1 MNDLIARARS
11 RGRSQLT
18 EVEAKQLLSA
28 AGVPVAETRL
38 ATTAD
43 EAVSA
48 ADAIGYPVVM
58 KIVSPE
64 IAHKSDIGGV
74 VLGVADA
81 AAVRASFAEI
91 SEAVSAAAPDAE
103 IDGIAVQRMVP
114 LGTEVIVGATTDPQ
128 FGPVMMFGLGGVFV
142 EILEDV
148 AFRIVPL
155 EERDARDLIR
165 EIRGFPLLD
174 GARGQEKADVAA
186 LEQLVLQVSAVM
198 EEHPEI
204 AELDLN
210 PVFAY
215 ASGAVAVDA
224 HVVLAAESAD
234 GGPS

>member
-1 MNDLIARARS
+1 MNDVIAAARA

-74 VLGVADA
+74 VLGVEDA
-81 AAVRASFAEI
+81 AG
-91 SEAVSAAAPDAE
+91 VSAIFAQISDAVASAAPDAD
-103 IDGIAVQRMVP
+103 IDGIAVQAMVP
-114 LGTEVIVGATTDPQ
+114 QGTEVIVGGTTDPQ

-148 AFRIVPL
+148 SFRIVPL
-155 EERDARDLIR
+155 EQRDAHDLIR
-165 EIRGFPLLD
+165 EIKGFPLLD

-186 LEQLVLQVSAVM
+186 LEQLVLKVSEVM
-198 EEHPEI
+198 NSNPDI

-215 ASGAVAVDA
+215 VDGAVAVDA
-224 HVVLAAESAD
+224 HIVLAEAPE
-234 GGPS
+234 GGD

>member
-1 MNDLIARARS
+1 MNELIAAARA

-18 EVEAKQLLSA
+18 EVEAKDLLGA

-43 EAVSA
+43 EAAAA

-58 KIVSPE
+58 KVVSPE

-74 VLGVADA
+74 VLNVGDAD
-81 AAVRASFAEI
+81 AVRATFDQINA
-91 SEAVSAAAPDAE
+91 AVTSAAPDAE
-103 IDGIAVQRMVP
+103 IDGIAVQAMVP
-114 LGTEVIVGATTDPQ
+114 QGIEVIVGATTDPQ

-142 EILEDV
+142 EVMKDV

-155 EERDARDLIR
+155 EERDAAQLVR
-165 EIRGFPLLD
+165 EIKGFPLLE
-174 GARGQEKADVAA
+174 GARGTEPADLDA
-186 LEQLVLQVSAVM
+186 LQSLILKVSEAV
-198 EEHPEI
+198 EANPEI

-215 ASGAVAVDA
+215 PDGAMAVDA
-224 HVVLAAESAD
+224 HIVLAAEGA
-234 GGPS
+234 